1 MAPWGARGC
10 PGGPRLPGGDAAVVL
25 TPLLAEWSQ
34 RDLARAENVKFCRQY
49 LIFHDGVSVVYSGPA
64 GTCSE
69 IKDE

>member
-1 MAPWGARGC
+1 MGL
-10 PGGPRLPGGDAAVVL
+10 RLPGGETADAL
-25 TPLLAEWSQ
+25 TLLLAEWSQ

-49 LIFHDGVSVVYSGPA
+49 LIFHNGASITSSGHI